1 VILRASSGKPPDGL
15 RRAFSLLEV
24 VVSTFIVGILLV
36 VAMQTAGSVASGQL
50 RSAEQGRARLLAAE
64 LMGEIFRRAYQ
75 EPVDTPLFGP
85 EPGESA
91 SGTRTDFDDVDDYH
105 GWSASPPVDKQG
117 NELDGL
123 AAWQRSV
130 TVEFVGPENLGT
142 VAGEDLGV
150 KRVTVSVSRNGT
162 AAASLTAVMT
172 DSWQPPPHEQP

>member
-1 VILRASSGKPPDGL
+1 
-15 RRAFSLLEV
+15 LEV

-64 LMGEIFRRAYQ
+64 LMGEILCQAYE

-91 SGTRTDFDDVDDYH
+91 SGTRTDYDDVDDYH
-105 GWSASPPVDKQG
+105 GWTASPPVDKQG
-117 NELDGL
+117 DELTGL
-123 AAWQRSV
+123 AVWQRSV
-130 TVEFVGPENLGT
+130 TVALVDPEDLGT

-150 KRVTVSVSRNGT
+150 KRVTVSVTRNGT
-162 AAASLTAVMT
+162 AAASLTAALT
-172 DSWQPPPHEQP
+172 DSWQPPPYEQP